1 MNYLISVDAGTT
13 SFKGAVFNE
22 KGELKGIHNSS
33 YELIT
38 GEGSVVEFTAEGYK
52 KAFHDVIT
60 GLFEKTG
67 IHSKDVVG
75 LSIDSQGET
84 LICLNKEGEALR
96 NPIVWLDNR
105 AVSEAEELEKNFDVQ
120 KVYEV
125 TGQPEVAATWPASK
139 LLWIKKKEPEVFKKI
154 DAVFLLE
161 DYLIHML
168 TGKRAAEKS
177 LLTSTMYLDINTGKW
192 WKDVLDYIG
201 IEESQLPEIHHSG
214 VAVGRVT
221 KEAAGEFQLSEGTMV
236 VTGALDQLAGMIGA
250 GITGSD
256 QICETTGTCLTVCI
270 PVTEIP
276 TYKKTGTV
284 PCHAGALNGE
294 YYQIYWSQT
303 AGAVLEWFK
312 TNFYNTAPDG
322 KSADD
327 VYQLINEEASSVP
340 PGSQGLIMLP
350 HLSGMACPEF
360 NPHAKGV
367 FYGIQLMH
375 GRKHFSRAIMES
387 VGYMVKE
394 FLVSAEKSGGSFDEI
409 HSLGGGAKS
418 ELWNQMK
425 ADITGKKIVT
435 LKNDE
440 AACLGTAILAGVG
453 TGVFANIDSA
463 VKKLV
468 STDKEYSPEA
478 KNRDQYEKGYNAYM
492 NIYSDLKGT
501 FKKY

>member
-13 SFKGAVFNE
+13 SFKGALFNE
-22 KGELKGIHNSS
+22 KGELKGIHNSG

-38 GEGSVVEFTAEGYK
+38 REGSVIEFTAGGYK
-52 KAFHDVIT
+52 KALYNVIN
-60 GLFEKTG
+60 GLFEQTG
-67 IHSKDVVG
+67 INPNDVVG

-84 LICLNKEGEALR
+84 LICLNKDGEALR

-105 AVSEAEELEKNFDVQ
+105 AVREAEELEKTFGVQ

-125 TGQPEVAATWPASK
+125 TGQPEVAATWPACK
-139 LLWIKKKEPEVFKKI
+139 LLWIKKQEPEVYKKI
-154 DAVFLLE
+154 NKVFLLE
-161 DYLIHML
+161 DFLIYSL

-177 LLTSTMYLDINTGKW
+177 LLTSTMYLDINTGTW

-201 IEESQLPEIHHSG
+201 IDEGQLPEIYHSG
-214 VAVGRVT
+214 VPVGRVT
-221 KEAAGEFQLSEGTMV
+221 KEAAKEYGLSEGTMV

-250 GITGSD
+250 GITGPD

-276 TYKKTGTV
+276 EFDRAGPV
-284 PCHAGALNGE
+284 PCHAGALDGE

-312 TNFYNTAPDG
+312 NNFYAAEDKTEANDI
-322 KSADD
+322 
-327 VYQLINEEASSVP
+327 YRLINEEAASVS

-360 NPHAKGV
+360 NPEAKGV

-375 GRKHFSRAIMES
+375 GRRHFSRAIMES
-387 VGYMVKE
+387 VGYMLKE
-394 FLVSAEKSGGSFDEI
+394 FLVSAEKAGGEFDEI
-409 HSLGGGAKS
+409 RSLGGGAKS
-418 ELWNQMK
+418 RLWNQMK
-425 ADITGKKIVT
+425 ADITGKKIIT
-435 LKNDE
+435 LKNSE
-440 AACLGTAILAGVG
+440 AACLGAAILAGLG
-453 TGVFANIDSA
+453 TGVFDTIDSA

-468 STDKEYSPEA
+468 DTDMKYIPDPKNQNEYE
-478 KNRDQYEKGYNAYM
+478 EGYNAYRE
-492 NIYSDLKGT
+492 IYSDLKGT
-501 FKKY
+501 FKRY

>member
-1 MNYLISVDAGTT
+1 MNYLISIDAGTT
-13 SFKGAVFNE
+13 SFKGAIFNE
-22 KGELKGIHNSS
+22 RGELKGISNSS

-52 KAFHDVIT
+52 KAFYNVIN
-60 GLFEKTG
+60 GLFEQTG
-67 IHSKDVVG
+67 INSGDVVG

-84 LICLNKEGEALR
+84 LICLDKQEKVLR

-105 AVSEAEELEKNFDVQ
+105 AVKEADELEKTFSVQ
-120 KVYEV
+120 RVYEV

-139 LLWIKKKEPEVFKKI
+139 LLWIKKQEPEVFKKI
-154 DAVFLLE
+154 DGVFLLE

-177 LLTSTMYLDINTGKW
+177 LLTSTMYLDINTGTW

-201 IEESQLPEIHHSG
+201 IDEGQLLEIHHSG
-214 VAVGRVT
+214 VPVGRVT
-221 KEAAGEFQLSEGTMV
+221 KKAAKEFGLSESTMV
-236 VTGALDQLAGMIGA
+236 VTGALDQLAGTIGA
-250 GITGSD
+250 GITSSD

-270 PVTEIP
+270 PTVEIP
-276 TYKKTGTV
+276 SFEKAGTV
-284 PCHAGALNGE
+284 PCHAGALDGE
-294 YYQIYWSQT
+294 YYQIYWAQT

-312 TNFYNTAPDG
+312 NNFYAVG
-322 KSADD
+322 EKKSADD
-327 VYQLINEEASSVP
+327 VYRLINEEAASVP

-350 HLSGMACPEF
+350 YLSGMACPEF
-360 NPHAKGV
+360 NPQAKGV

-387 VGYMVKE
+387 VGYMLKE
-394 FLVSAEKSGGSFDEI
+394 FLDSAEKSGGRFDEI

-418 ELWNQMK
+418 KLWNQMK
-425 ADITGKKIVT
+425 ADITGKKIIT

-453 TGVFANIDSA
+453 TGVFASIDSA

-468 STDKEYSPEA
+468 STDKEYNPEA
-478 KNRDQYEKGYNAYM
+478 KNQDQYEKGYNTYKE
-492 NIYSDLKGT
+492 IYSDLKRS